1 MDEKISKNLDGVAI
15 TDELN
20 DQFGSGI
27 RTLKH
32 DTFFGATEF
41 TVRTAPGGGG
51 TLLTQ
56 NTHYVLENQNA
67 RLTSEAGKPVYISWR
82 VTDSNYQNINL
93 YVTYW
98 TIGDFAEAADINEL
112 INLINTHT
120 HDYSGVYAALNHNHD
135 TRYFTETELGATED
149 GAAGADRIGATP
161 VSGIDGE
168 TVQEQIESVVEL
180 VNGKSGLMNNMLGV
194 WPFLQS
200 KLKNI
205 TIDGGAAGSTPN
217 IGICYYNNFVYTI
230 SNYRNILK
238 FNARTFTLET
248 TITPSTPTSGSFL
261 DIACDGLNFYVLH
274 VNSSLI
280 YVYKYDL
287 NFNHI
292 AHTGNMPTDS
302 GGTIEMLDSATMC
315 LTPDYV
321 FLAGRSSGN
330 QQSFCRIPKST
341 MTAPTY
347 STALAADEY
356 GVGGM
361 AFDGNYIYFGH
372 VSSPAKFT
380 KWNMSGTKQGST
392 LTLASGDNCCED
404 LIFIALPG
412 QAPVLMAALYSS
424 PSKICVINPA
434 TMTQTGTTLTF
445 AAGENNCRALIF
457 DGLYVLAACDTSP
470 VKLLKFN
477 ITPAK
482 VHNTLALAAGVSGIC
497 GMTFDGTYVWGRTN
511 TNPLKVFVK
520 DTLSAF
526 T

>member
-1 MDEKISKNLDGVAI
+1 MDTKISKNLDGVSVS
-15 TDELN
+15 DELN
-20 DQFGSGI
+20 NQNGSGI

-32 DTFFGATEF
+32 DTFFGGTEF

-51 TLLTQ
+51 ILLTQ

-93 YVTYW
+93 YVSYK

-112 INLINTHT
+112 NNLINTHS
-120 HDYSGVYAALNHNHD
+120 HNYSGVYAALNHNHD
-135 TRYFTETELGATED
+135 NRYFTETELGSSED

-161 VSGIDGE
+161 VNGISGS
-168 TVQEQIESVVEL
+168 TVQAQMESMVEL
-180 VNGKSGLMNNMLGV
+180 VSGKSGQLNNMLGV

-205 TIDGGAAGSTPN
+205 TIDCGTASTTPN
-217 IGICYYNNFVYTI
+217 LGICYYNNYVYTI
-230 SNYRNILK
+230 GYSLEILK

-248 TITPSTPTSGSFL
+248 TITPDTPTNGSFL
-261 DIACDGLNFYVLH
+261 NIACDGLNFYVLH
-274 VNSSLI
+274 VSGSLI

-287 NFNHI
+287 DFNYV
-292 AHTGNMPTDS
+292 AHTGNMPPDS
-302 GGTIEMLDSATMC
+302 GGTIEILDDATMC
-315 LTPDYV
+315 LTPDYIFV
-321 FLAGRSSGN
+321 AGRNSSY

-341 MTAPTY
+341 MTAPAY
-347 STALAADEY
+347 STAFGADEY

-372 VSSPAKFT
+372 VTSPAKFT
-380 KWNMSGTKQGST
+380 KWNMNGTKQGTT
-392 LTLASGDNCCED
+392 LTLASGDNRCED
-404 LIFIALPG
+404 LIFVVLSG
-412 QAPVLMAALYSS
+412 QAPVLMAGLYSS
-424 PSKICVINPA
+424 PSKICAINPA
-434 TMTQTGTTLTF
+434 TMTQAGTTWTF
-445 AAGENNCRALIF
+445 ATGENNCRALTF
-457 DGLYVLAACDTSP
+457 DGLYIWAACDTNP

-477 ITPAK
+477 TTPTRI
-482 VHNTLALAAGVSGIC
+482 HNTVTLATGVSGIS
-497 GMTFDGTYVWGRTN
+497 GMTFDGTYVWGRTL

>member
-1 MDEKISKNLDGVAI
+1 MDAKISKNLDGVAVS
-15 TDELN
+15 DELN
-20 DQFGSGI
+20 NQSGSGI

-32 DTFFGATEF
+32 DTFFGGTEF

-93 YVTYW
+93 YVTYK

-135 TRYFTETELGATED
+135 TRYFTETELGSIVD

-161 VSGIDGE
+161 VSGIDGD
-168 TVQEQIESVVEL
+168 TVQEQIESMVEL

-205 TIDGGAAGSTPN
+205 TIDGGTAGSTPN

-302 GGTIEMLDSATMC
+302 GGTIEMLDAATMC
-315 LTPDYV
+315 LTPDYIFV
-321 FLAGRSSGN
+321 AGRSTGN
-330 QQSFCRIPKST
+330 QQSFCRIPKSS

-347 STALAADEY
+347 STALGADEY

-361 AFDGNYIYFGH
+361 AFDGNFIYFGH
-372 VSSPAKFT
+372 VTSPAKFT

-392 LTLASGDNCCED
+392 LTLASGDNCCEE
-404 LIFIALPG
+404 LLFVALPG
-412 QAPVLMAALYSS
+412 QAPLLMAALYSS
-424 PSKICVINPA
+424 PSKICAINPA
-434 TMTQTGTTLTF
+434 TLTQAGSTLTF
-445 AAGENNCRALIF
+445 AAGENNCRALTF
-457 DGLYVLAACDTSP
+457 DGLYVWAACDVNP

-477 ITPAK
+477 PTPAK
-482 VHNTLALAAGVSGIC
+482 IHNTVTLATGINGIC

-520 DTLSAF
+520 DSFSAF

>member
-1 MDEKISKNLDGVAI
+1 MDAKISKNLDGVAV

-32 DTFFGATEF
+32 DTFFGGTEF

-51 TLLTQ
+51 TLLAQ

-93 YVTYW
+93 YITYR

-112 INLINTHT
+112 LNLINTHT

-135 TRYFTETELGATED
+135 TRYFTKTELGATED

-161 VSGIDGE
+161 VSGISGS
-168 TVQEQIESVVEL
+168 TVQAQMESVVEL
-180 VNGKSGLMNNMLGV
+180 VNGKSGLMNNLLGV
-194 WPFLQS
+194 WPFLHS

-205 TIDGGAAGSTPN
+205 TIDCGTASTDEN
-217 IGICYYNNFVYTI
+217 LGICYYNNYVYTI
-230 SNYRNILK
+230 GGYRDILK
-238 FNARTFTLET
+238 FNARTFTLEA
-248 TITPSTPTSGSFL
+248 TITPDTPTSGSFL

-274 VNSSLI
+274 VSGSLI
-280 YVYKYDL
+280 YIYKYDL

-302 GGTIEMLDSATMC
+302 GGMIEMLDEATMC
-315 LTPDYV
+315 LTPDYIFV
-321 FLAGRSSGN
+321 AGRNLS
-330 QQSFCRIPKST
+330 QQSFCRIPKDT

-347 STALAADEY
+347 STAFGVDEY

-361 AFDGNYIYFGH
+361 AFDGDYIYFGH
-372 VSSPAKFT
+372 INSPAKFT
-380 KWNMSGTKQGST
+380 KWNMNGIKQGST
-392 LTLASGDNCCED
+392 LTLASGDNRCED
-404 LIFIALPG
+404 LLFVALPG
-412 QAPVLMAALYSS
+412 QAPVLMAGLYSS

-434 TMTQTGTTLTF
+434 TMTQAGTTLTF
-445 AAGENNCRALIF
+445 ATGENNCRALTF
-457 DGLYVLAACDTSP
+457 DGLYVWAACDTSP

-482 VHNTLALAAGVSGIC
+482 VHNTLTLAAGVSGIC
-497 GMTFDGTYVWGRTN
+497 SMTFDGTYVWGRTN
-511 TNPLKVFVK
+511 SNPLKVFVK

>member
-1 MDEKISKNLDGVAI
+1 MDAKISKNLDGVSI

-32 DTFFGATEF
+32 DTFFGGTEF
-41 TVRTAPGGGG
+41 TVRSAPGGGG

-93 YVTYW
+93 YVTYQ

-135 TRYFTETELGATED
+135 TRYFTETELGSTED

-161 VSGIDGE
+161 VSGISGA
-168 TVQEQIESVVEL
+168 TVQAQMESMVEL
-180 VNGKSGLMNNMLGV
+180 VNGKSGQLNNMLGV

-205 TIDGGAAGSTPN
+205 TIDGGAASITPN
-217 IGICYYNNFVYTI
+217 LGICYFNNYVYTI
-230 SNYRNILK
+230 NGYRSILK
-238 FNARTFTLET
+238 FNVRTFTLED
-248 TITPSTPTSGSFL
+248 TITPDSPTSGSFL

-274 VNSSLI
+274 VSGSLI
-280 YVYKYDL
+280 YIYKYDL

-302 GGTIEMLDSATMC
+302 GGMIEMLDEATIC
-315 LTPDYV
+315 LTPEYIFV
-321 FLAGRSSGN
+321 AGRNLS
-330 QQSFCRIPKST
+330 QQSFCRIPKDT

-347 STALAADEY
+347 STAFGVDEY

-372 VSSPAKFT
+372 INSPAKFT
-380 KWNMSGTKQGST
+380 KWNMNGTKQGSS
-392 LTLASGDNCCED
+392 LTLASGDNRCED
-404 LIFIALPG
+404 LLFVALPG
-412 QAPVLMAALYSS
+412 QAPVLMAGLFSS
-424 PSKICVINPA
+424 PSKICAINPA
-434 TMTQTGTTLTF
+434 TMTQAGTTYTF
-445 AAGENNCRALIF
+445 ATGENNCRALTF
-457 DGLYVLAACDTSP
+457 DGLYVWAACDTSP
-470 VKLLKFN
+470 VKLLKLN

-482 VHNTLALAAGVSGIC
+482 IHNTLTLAAGVSGIC
-497 GMTFDGTYVWGRTN
+497 SMTFDGTYVWGRTN

>member
-1 MDEKISKNLDGVAI
+1 VDAKISKNLDGV
-15 TDELN
+15 TVSDELN
-20 DQFGSGI
+20 NQSGSGI

-32 DTFFGATEF
+32 DTFFGGTEF

-82 VTDSNYQNINL
+82 VTDSTYQNINL
-93 YVTYW
+93 YVSYK
-98 TIGDFAEAADINEL
+98 TIGDFTEAADINEL

-149 GAAGADRIGATP
+149 GNAGADRIGATP
-161 VSGIDGE
+161 VSGIDGD
-168 TVQEQIESVVEL
+168 TVQEQMESMVEL
-180 VNGKSGLMNNMLGV
+180 VNGKSGLLNNMLGV

-205 TIDGGAAGSTPN
+205 TIDGGVASTTPN
-217 IGICYYNNFVYTI
+217 LGICYYNNYVYTI
-230 SNYRNILK
+230 GSYRDILK
-238 FNARTFTLET
+238 FNARTFTLED
-248 TITPSTPTSGSFL
+248 TITPDTPISGSFL
-261 DIACDGLNFYVLH
+261 DIVCDGLNFYVLH
-274 VNSSLI
+274 VSGSLI

-302 GGTIEMLDSATMC
+302 GGMIEMLDEATIG
-315 LTPDYV
+315 LTLDYIFV
-321 FLAGRSSGN
+321 AGRNPS
-330 QQSFCRIPKST
+330 QQSFCRIPKAT

-347 STALAADEY
+347 STAFGADEY

-361 AFDGNYIYFGH
+361 AFDGKYIYFGH
-372 VSSPAKFT
+372 INSPAKFT
-380 KWNMSGTKQGST
+380 KWNMNGTKQGST
-392 LTLASGDNCCED
+392 LTLASGDNRCED
-404 LIFIALPG
+404 LLFVALPG

-424 PSKICVINPA
+424 PSKICAINPA
-434 TMTQTGTTLTF
+434 TLTQTGTTYTF
-445 AAGENNCRALIF
+445 AAGENNCRALTF
-457 DGLYVLAACDTSP
+457 DGLYVWVACDTSP

-477 ITPAK
+477 ATPAK
-482 VHNTLALAAGVSGIC
+482 ILNTLTLAAGVGGIC
-497 GMTFDGTYVWGRTN
+497 GMAFDGTYVWGRTL

>member
-1 MDEKISKNLDGVAI
+1 MDSKISKNLDGVAI

-20 DQFGSGI
+20 NQFGSGI

-32 DTFFGATEF
+32 DTFFGGTEF
-41 TVRTAPGGGG
+41 TVRTAPGGNGV
-51 TLLTQ
+51 LLIQ

-82 VTDSNYQNINL
+82 ITDSNYQNINL
-93 YVTYW
+93 YVSYQ

-112 INLINTHT
+112 INLINTHG

-135 TRYFTETELGATED
+135 NRYFTETELGSIED
-149 GAAGADRIGATP
+149 GNAGADRIGATP
-161 VSGIDGE
+161 VNGISGD
-168 TVQEQIESVVEL
+168 TVQEQMESVVEL
-180 VNGKSGLMNNMLGV
+180 VNGKSGQLNNMLGV

-205 TIDGGAAGSTPN
+205 AIDGGSAGTTPN
-217 IGICYYNNFVYTI
+217 LGICYFNNYVYTI
-230 SNYRNILK
+230 GGYRDILK
-238 FNARTFTLET
+238 FNAKTFTLEA
-248 TITPSTPTSGSFL
+248 TITPDNPTSGEFL

-274 VNSSLI
+274 ESGSLI

-292 AHTGNMPTDS
+292 AHTGNMPANS
-302 GGTIEMLDSATMC
+302 GGTIEILDQATMG
-315 LTPDYV
+315 LTPDYIFV
-321 FLAGRSSGN
+321 AGRSNGN
-330 QQSFCRIPKST
+330 QQSFCRISKST
-341 MTAPTY
+341 MTVPTY
-347 STALAADEY
+347 STAFATDEY

-372 VSSPAKFT
+372 LTSPAKFT
-380 KWNMSGTKQGST
+380 KWNMNGTKQGTT
-392 LTLASGDNCCED
+392 LTLASGDNCCEE
-404 LIFIALPG
+404 LLFVAVPG

-424 PSKICVINPA
+424 PSKICAINPA
-434 TMTQTGTTLTF
+434 TMTQAGTTLTF
-445 AAGENNCRALIF
+445 ATGENNCRALTF
-457 DGLYVLAACDTSP
+457 DGLYVWAACDTSP

-482 VHNTLALAAGVSGIC
+482 VHNTLTMAAGVSGIC

>member
-1 MDEKISKNLDGVAI
+1 MDAKISKNLDGVSI

-32 DTFFGATEF
+32 DTFFGGTEF

-51 TLLTQ
+51 TLLAQ

-93 YVTYW
+93 NVTYR

-112 INLINTHT
+112 LDLLNTHN

-135 TRYFTETELGATED
+135 SRYFTETELGSTED

-161 VSGIDGE
+161 MSGINGD
-168 TVQEQIESVVEL
+168 TVQAQMESMVEL
-180 VNGKSGLMNNMLGV
+180 VNGKSGQLNNMLGV

-205 TIDGGAAGSTPN
+205 TIDGGTASTTPHL
-217 IGICYYNNFVYTI
+217 GICYYNNYIYTI
-230 SNYRNILK
+230 GGIRDILK
-238 FNARTFTLET
+238 FNTQTFTLED
-248 TITPSTPTSGSFL
+248 TITPDTPTSGSFL
-261 DIACDGLNFYVLH
+261 DIACDGRNFYVLH
-274 VNSSLI
+274 TSGSLI

-287 NFNHI
+287 DFNHI

-302 GGTIEMLDSATMC
+302 GGMIEMLDEATMG
-315 LTPDYV
+315 LTPEYIFV
-321 FLAGRSSGN
+321 AGRNLSR
-330 QQSFCRIPKST
+330 QSFCRIPKAT
-341 MTAPTY
+341 MTVPTY
-347 STALAADEY
+347 STAFGAEEY

-372 VSSPAKFT
+372 INSPAKFT
-380 KWNMSGTKQGST
+380 KWNMNGTKQGST
-392 LTLASGDNCCED
+392 LTLASGDNRCED
-404 LIFIALPG
+404 LLFVAMPG
-412 QAPVLMAALYSS
+412 QAPVLMAALYST
-424 PSKICVINPA
+424 PSKICAINPA
-434 TMTQTGTTLTF
+434 TLTQTGTTYTF
-445 AAGENNCRALIF
+445 AAGENNCRGLTF
-457 DGLYVLAACDTSP
+457 DGLYVWAACDTSP

-477 ITPAK
+477 TTPAK
-482 VHNTLALAAGVSGIC
+482 IHNTVTLAAGVSGIC
-497 GMTFDGTYVWGRTN
+497 RMAFDGTYVWGRTL